1 MEKKTVEDKW
11 EIRMNDAFSLGSSD
25 VPEAVDK
32 LLNYLDDKVWKVRR
46 AAVESL
52 GNRRIPRT
60 LPALIKKLDDE
71 AWQVRQGAAF
81 ALGYVCREACKIA
94 VDGDSSEERKSFD
107 FQKETLDILRDKL
120 QNDEE
125 WRVRQACASALRVF
139 ERESVSF
146 ALLSALKDPDWHV
159 QCTAA
164 DSLGEIRDPMAKT
177 PLRNMLK
184 GADPMAKR
192 IFNTALQRIEGK
204 IPVAGAAGTGVA
216 GEDQNKPDS
225 AQKISREELV
235 EMKQGSEGSCSG
247 CTP

>member
-1 MEKKTVEDKW
+1 MEKKTIEDKW
-11 EIRMNDAFSLGSSD
+11 EIRMNEAFSLGSSD
-25 VPEAVDK
+25 TPEAVDK
-32 LLNYLDDKVWKVRR
+32 LLSHLNDEAWKVRR

-52 GNRRIPRT
+52 GNLRVPRT

-81 ALGYVCREACKIA
+81 ALGYLCRESRRKA
-94 VDGDSSEERKSFD
+94 VDEGNSEELKTFNCE
-107 FQKETLDILRDKL
+107 KETLGILRDKL
-120 QNDEE
+120 QNDTE

-146 ALLSALKDPDWHV
+146 SLLTALKDPDWHV

-164 DSLGEIRDPMAKT
+164 DSLGEIRDPMAIS

-192 IFNTALQRIEGK
+192 IFNTAIQRIEGK
-204 IPVAGAAGTGVA
+204 IPVEGK
-216 GEDQNKPDS
+216 EHHRPDS
-225 AQKISREELV
+225 AGRISREELV
-235 EMKQGSEGSCSG
+235 KMKNEPEGG
-247 CTP
+247 CTGCGP